1 MERGNEYAAKTAIRA
16 VYAEKERKLQERD
29 DISHKG
35 KKQLQAFLRMEQ
47 IATEARAEGG
57 ELGEIKRRI
66 DGKGIVIFTL
76 ESGGTIKDTGK
87 EVFYSSHDQKAE

>member
-1 MERGNEYAAKTAIRA
+1 
-16 VYAEKERKLQERD
+16 
-29 DISHKG
+29 
-35 KKQLQAFLRMEQ
+35 MEQ